1 MMKKKKVL
9 VTGGTGFIGSNLVRG
24 LLKKGYMVRVFDN
37 NYRGKLNNINDLTE
51 KLEFVEGDIR
61 NFDDVLKA
69 VEDCQ
74 IIYHLAFINGTENF
88 YNHPDLVLE
97 VGVKGH
103 LNIVDAI
110 AQTREVETF
119 IYASSSEIYQ
129 VPDHI
134 PTTEKI
140 RGIVPDVHNPR
151 YSYGGSKLMGELL
164 TLHYLKAPNV
174 KRIIFR
180 PHNIYGPAMGFEH
193 VIPQIVKKI
202 MDASDGLRQQS
213 VSIYIQGSGKET
225 RAFCYVK
232 DAIKGIILSAEQG
245 LDGEVY
251 NVGKEEEIKII
262 DLVRKIGMAM
272 GVQLKINHSDL
283 LMGSTPRRCPDVSK
297 LKALGYQPYISL
309 TEGIQSTVNWYQHY
323 YLQQLVNV

>member
-1 MMKKKKVL
+1 MQKKKVL

-24 LLKKGYMVRVFDN
+24 LLKKDYEVRVFDN
-37 NYRGKLNNINDLTE
+37 NYRGKLHNIEDITE
-51 KLEFVEGDIR
+51 QLEFVEGDIR
-61 NFDDVLKA
+61 SADDVLKA
-69 VEDCQ
+69 VKDCQ
-74 IIYHLAFINGTENF
+74 IVYHLAFINGTENF

-103 LNIVDAI
+103 LNILDAI
-110 AQTREVETF
+110 AKTEEMETF
-119 IYASSSEIYQ
+119 VYASSSEIYQ

-151 YSYGGSKLMGELL
+151 YSYGGSKLIGELL
-164 TLHYLKAPNV
+164 TLHYLKSPKV

-202 MDASDGLRQQS
+202 VDASDGLRKKA
-213 VSIYIQGSGKET
+213 VSIEIQGSGEET

-232 DAIKGIILSAEQG
+232 DAIKGIILSAERG

-262 DLVRKIGMAM
+262 DLVKKIGVAM
-272 GVQLKINHSDL
+272 GIQLKINHTNL
-283 LMGSTPRRCPDVSK
+283 LMGSAPRRCPDVGK
-297 LKALGYQPYISL
+297 LKALGYDPYISL
-309 TEGIQSTVNWYQHY
+309 TEGIRASVNWYQSY
-323 YLQQLVNV
+323 YLQKPVTV